1 MQLEVLQKDMIAAMK
16 AKDKIRKK
24 IKELLEN
31 FLKEYDKIEKKYALP
46 LLPISFTKTEY
57 HEATV
62 KHTETV
68 ISDEIEMRRKKF
80 LEELQKENMELIELT
95 ENTTESDNAVN
106 ITFSADC
113 RVRTDKEI
121 PVKYSEGDKDGENS

>member
-1 MQLEVLQKDMIAAMK
+1 M
-16 AKDKIRKK
+16 
-24 IKELLEN
+24 
-31 FLKEYDKIEKKYALP
+31 
-46 LLPISFTKTEY
+46 
-57 HEATV
+57 
-62 KHTETV
+62 ETV

-95 ENTTESDNAVN
+95 ENTTESDNSVN

-121 PVKYSEGDKDGENS
+121 PVKYSEGVNDGENS